1 MKEKQMQKSTSSP
14 ANLSSD
20 AMLAPSGLFWPAKA
34 WGSKV
39 SLTRKSPH
47 LWNIT
52 TALMALLLL
61 AGTAA
66 SRAQRA
72 QATIYTDNF
81 NVANTTNFDTS
92 SQSGRHSG
100 LLANNVVPQSG
111 GAEPQI
117 QNHLLLLSG
126 LPGSYDTRIHFDPS
140 TNYSG
145 SYRWDWS
152 SGTAGSTITA
162 AGGMVVSFN
171 WIPADSTANWV
182 SYSVGISPNSDTSF
196 RVVQAS
202 TDSGIL
208 LRNNGGFQAFNQ
220 GTLGA
225 NVNSGAFPVLA
236 TNVVTLYYYF
246 NSWAPGSAVT
256 LSACVNGNHI
266 FTQSFTWTQAGGV
279 QNMELAS
286 YAANTRIGN
295 FAVYALSPILGKKGT
310 AGGCQW
316 ANLVNASW
324 TYGWGS
330 ATPANLAPGV
340 LWYPMWWAF
349 YGGTQAGINASLA
362 QLVTNGAP
370 VLLMYN
376 EPDNASQANMS
387 VASALQGYGL
397 TSVASRLLGFNNLVS
412 PACADDG
419 DTWMWEFMN
428 AMTASNLL
436 CSAVAI
442 HNYDET
448 SSQFLSYV
456 DGIHNDFGYNVYV
469 TEFAPTDW
477 QTPTS
482 ITVADC
488 QAYMSN
494 AIPGLKSRSY
504 VLGYS
509 WYAADQPGTGALGT
523 AALFNTNGTLTTL
536 GSQYKSY

>member
-1 MKEKQMQKSTSSP
+1 MQKSTCSP
-14 ANLSSD
+14 TILPPD
-20 AMLAPSGLFWPAKA
+20 ASLAPCGPSWLAQAK
-34 WGSKV
+34 GRKV
-39 SLTRKSPH
+39 YLGRKSLH
-47 LWNIT
+47 LNNIT
-52 TALMALLLL
+52 AALTALLLL
-61 AGTAA
+61 ANLQAG
-66 SRAQRA
+66 RAQLA

-81 NVANTTNFDTS
+81 DVANTTDFDTS

-100 LLANNVVPQSG
+100 LLANSVVPQSG
-111 GAEPQI
+111 GSELQI
-117 QNHLLLLSG
+117 QNHLLVISG
-126 LPGSYDTRIHFDPS
+126 QPGSYDARMRFDPS

-152 SGTAGSTITA
+152 SGTAGSSITA
-162 AGGMVVSFN
+162 SGGMVVSFN
-171 WIPADSTANWV
+171 WIPADSTANWI
-182 SYSVGISPNSDTSF
+182 SYSVGITPNSDTSF
-196 RVVQAS
+196 RVTQTS
-202 TDSGIL
+202 TDCGLL
-208 LRNNGGFQAFNQ
+208 LRNNGGFQAYKQ

-225 NVNSGAFPVLA
+225 NANSGAFPVLA

-256 LSACVNGNHI
+256 LSACVNGNQI
-266 FTQSFTWTQAGGV
+266 FTQSFTWTQTGGV

-295 FAVYALSPILGKKGT
+295 VAIHALSPILGKKGT

-349 YGGTQAGINASLA
+349 YGGTQPGINASLA

-387 VASALQGYGL
+387 VASALQGYTL
-397 TSVASRLLGFNNLVS
+397 TSVAARLIGFNNLIS

-419 DTWMWEFMN
+419 DTWMWELMN

>member
-1 MKEKQMQKSTSSP
+1 MEIPAGAESRVEGLRFLFSP
-14 ANLSSD
+14 AVRH
-20 AMLAPSGLFWPAKA
+20 P
-34 WGSKV
+34 
-39 SLTRKSPH
+39 
-47 LWNIT
+47 
-52 TALMALLLL
+52 TACC
-61 AGTAA
+61 
-66 SRAQRA
+66 S
-72 QATIYTDNF
+72 
-81 NVANTTNFDTS
+81 
-92 SQSGRHSG
+92 
-100 LLANNVVPQSG
+100 
-111 GAEPQI
+111 
-117 QNHLLLLSG
+117 
-126 LPGSYDTRIHFDPS
+126 
-140 TNYSG
+140 
-145 SYRWDWS
+145 
-152 SGTAGSTITA
+152 
-162 AGGMVVSFN
+162 
-171 WIPADSTANWV
+171 
-182 SYSVGISPNSDTSF
+182 
-196 RVVQAS
+196 
-202 TDSGIL
+202 
-208 LRNNGGFQAFNQ
+208 
-220 GTLGA
+220 
-225 NVNSGAFPVLA
+225 
-236 TNVVTLYYYF
+236 
-246 NSWAPGSAVT
+246 PGSAVT
-256 LSACVNGNHI
+256 LSACVTGIQI

-286 YAANTRIGN
+286 YAANTRIGS
-295 FAVYALSPILGKKGT
+295 FSVYALSPVLGKKGT

-324 TYGWGS
+324 TYGWAS
-330 ATPANLAPGV
+330 TTPANLAPGV

-349 YGGTQAGINASLA
+349 YGGTQAQINSSLA

-376 EPDNASQANMS
+376 EPDNSSQANMS
-387 VASALQGYGL
+387 VASALQGYTL
-397 TSVASRLLGFNNLVS
+397 TSVAARQLGFNNLIS

-428 AMTASNLL
+428 AMSASNLL

-477 QTPTS
+477 QTPTT

-509 WYAADQPGTGALGT
+509 WYAADQPGTGTLGT

>member
-1 MKEKQMQKSTSSP
+1 MHNPPDRSTYWPLRDVSRPQAAGTP
-14 ANLSSD
+14 AQ
-20 AMLAPSGLFWPAKA
+20 LARKNAPLLH
-34 WGSKV
+34 
-39 SLTRKSPH
+39 LTA
-47 LWNIT
+47 
-52 TALMALLLL
+52 ALAALLLL
-61 AGTAA
+61 AGPTA

-81 NVANTTNFDTS
+81 NVANTTDFDTS
-92 SQSGRHSG
+92 SQAGRHTG
-100 LLANNVVPQSG
+100 LLANTVVPQSG
-111 GAEPQI
+111 GIELQI
-117 QNHLLLLSG
+117 QNHLLLLPG
-126 LPGSYDTRIHFDPS
+126 QPGSYDARMRFDPS

-152 SGTAGSTITA
+152 SGTTGTTITA

-171 WIPADSTANWV
+171 WIPADATANWI
-182 SYSVGISPNSDTSF
+182 SYSVGITPNSDTSF
-196 RVVQAS
+196 RATQS
-202 TDSGIL
+202 TTDSGVL
-208 LRNNGGFQAFNQ
+208 LRNNGGFQAYKQ
-220 GTLGA
+220 GALGT
-225 NVNSGAFPVLA
+225 NVSSGAFPVLA

-256 LSACVNGNHI
+256 LSACVNGIQI

-286 YAANTRIGN
+286 YAANTRIGS
-295 FAVYALSPILGKKGT
+295 FSVYALSRVLGKKGT

-324 TYGWGS
+324 TYGWAS
-330 ATPANLAPGV
+330 STPANLAPGV

-349 YGGTQAGINASLA
+349 YGGTQAQINSSLA

-376 EPDNASQANMS
+376 EPDNSSQANMS
-387 VASALQGYGL
+387 VASALHGYTL
-397 TSVASRLLGFNNLVS
+397 TSVAARQLGFNNLIS

-428 AMTASNLL
+428 AMSASNLL

-477 QTPTS
+477 QTPTT

-509 WYAADQPGTGALGT
+509 WYAADQPGTGTLGT